1 VLSLREAQPKIS
13 YSITKSFAFIA
24 FKIKIKLTTFEN
36 TDGYQIIHKWM
47 ADKGISPFKFQ
58 VETWKKFGNGYSGM
72 VVAPTGFGKTYS
84 VFLALI
90 SDFLNHPE
98 KYGKGLKM
106 IWITPLRSLSKDI
119 AKAMQEAIDEIGLD
133 WAVGV
138 RNGDTDP
145 KVRQQQVKNM
155 PEILV
160 ATPESLHLLLGQKK
174 HQRFFQDLQTIVIDE
189 WHELLGS
196 KRGVMVE
203 LGISQLKKYV
213 PKLKIWGITATI
225 GNLDEA
231 MEVLIPYQ
239 VKKTKITAKEK
250 KKIDILSVFPDEVE
264 ILPWAGH
271 LGHKL
276 ADKVVPI
283 ILNSNSTIVFTN
295 TRSQS
300 EMWYQL
306 LLEAYPDFAGQIAI
320 HHSSI
325 DAHLRIW
332 IEENLSNGKLKAV
345 VSTSSLDLGIDFKPV
360 DTVIQIGSA
369 KGVARFLQRAG
380 RSGHSPFEMSKIYCV
395 PTHSLELIEVS
406 ALKEAVKNNV
416 IEPRDPQV
424 LCFDVLVQFLMTL
437 AIGDGFY
444 PDEMFPQIK
453 ETFAFQQMTD
463 EEWKNILDFLTIGGK
478 ALKSYEEFH
487 KVVIDEDG
495 LYKVT
500 SRRISMLHR
509 MNMGVIVSD
518 AMLKVKFISGGYIGM
533 VEEYFISRLKKEDKF
548 ILAGRVLEVAVIKDM
563 TVFVRA
569 SKGKA
574 FAPSYLGGRLPLS
587 SNLGQF
593 LREKLSGALNP
604 KSSEKE
610 LKFLHPLLANQ
621 EERSHIPE
629 EDEFLVELIK
639 NREGYHLFMYPF
651 EGRLVH
657 EVMAA
662 LIAYRISKLAPIS
675 FSMAMND
682 YGFELFSDKQI
693 PLNEDNLEQIL
704 TRENLM
710 TDVISSINAAEMAR
724 RKFRDIAVI
733 SGMVIQNFPGQQRS
747 NKSLQSSAGLI
758 FKVLEDYDPD
768 HFLVRQAYTEV
779 FNMQLQEQRLVEA
792 FKRIEKSK
800 IILKFANSFT
810 PLSFPIKVD
819 SLRQTLS
826 SEDLDSRI
834 KRLVEQAKKVR

>member
-1 VLSLREAQPKIS
+1 MSN
-13 YSITKSFAFIA
+13 
-24 FKIKIKLTTFEN
+24 FEN
-36 TDGYQIIHKWM
+36 TNGFKIIQNWM
-47 ADKGISPFKFQ
+47 MEKSISPFKFQ
-58 VETWKKFGNGYSGM
+58 IDTWQKFGNGYSGM

-98 KYGKGLKM
+98 KYKTGLKM

-133 WAVGV
+133 WTVGV

-145 KVRQQQVKNM
+145 KIRQQQVKNM
-155 PEILV
+155 PDILV
-160 ATPESLHLLLGQKK
+160 ATPESLHLLLGQKN
-174 HQRFFQDLQTIVIDE
+174 HQRFFKNLQCIVIDE

-196 KRGVMVE
+196 KRGVMIE
-203 LGISQLKKYV
+203 LGISRLRTYV
-213 PKLKIWGITATI
+213 PKMKIWGITATI

-231 MEVLIPYQ
+231 MEVLIPYNI
-239 VKKTKITAKEK
+239 KKTKVTAKEK

-264 ILPWAGH
+264 LLPWAGH

-306 LLEAYPDFAGQIAI
+306 LLNAYPDFAGQIAI

-380 RSGHSPFEMSKIYCV
+380 RSGHSPFETSKIYCV
-395 PTHSLELIEVS
+395 PTHSLELIEVA
-406 ALKEAVKNNV
+406 ALKEAVKQNV
-416 IEPRDPQV
+416 IEPREPQV

-437 AIGDGFY
+437 AVGDGFY
-444 PDEMFPQIK
+444 PDQVYPKIK
-453 ETFAFQQMTD
+453 ETYAFREMTED
-463 EEWKNILDFLTIGGK
+463 EWKSILDFLTIGGK
-478 ALKSYEEFH
+478 ALKNYEEFH
-487 KVVIDEDG
+487 KIDIQEDS

-500 SRRISMLHR
+500 SRRIAMLHR

-533 VEEYFISRLKKEDKF
+533 VEEYFISRLKKDEKF
-548 ILAGRVLEVAVIKDM
+548 ILAGRVLEVAMIKDM
-563 TVFVRA
+563 TVYVRA

-587 SNLGQF
+587 SNLGHF

-604 KSSEKE
+604 KASEKE
-610 LKFLHPLLANQ
+610 LKFLHPLLVNQ
-621 EERSHIPE
+621 EERSHIPR

-651 EGRLVH
+651 EGHLVH

-682 YGFELFSDKQI
+682 YGFELFSDKEI
-693 PLNEDNLEQIL
+693 PLNEDNLLKIL
-704 TRENLM
+704 SKENLM
-710 TDVISSINAAEMAR
+710 NDVISSINAAEMAR

-758 FKVLEDYDPD
+758 FKVLEDYDPN

-779 FNMQLQEQRLVEA
+779 FNAQLQEVRLVEA

-800 IILKFANSFT
+800 IILKLANAFT

-819 SLRQTLS
+819 SLRQTLT
-826 SEDLDSRI
+826 SENLDARI
-834 KRLVEQAKKVR
+834 QKLIQQAKRN

>member
-1 VLSLREAQPKIS
+1 
-13 YSITKSFAFIA
+13 
-24 FKIKIKLTTFEN
+24 
-36 TDGYQIIHKWM
+36 M
-47 ADKGISPFKFQ
+47 ADKGNSPFKFQ
-58 VETWKKFGNGYSGM
+58 IDTWQKFENGYSGM
-72 VVAPTGFGKTYS
+72 VIAPTGFGKTFS
-84 VFLALI
+84 VFLALLTH
-90 SDFLNHPE
+90 FLNHPE

-133 WAVGV
+133 WSVGV

-160 ATPESLHLLLGQKK
+160 VTPESLHLLLGQKN
-174 HQRFFQDLQTIVIDE
+174 HERFFKELKTIVVDE

-203 LGISQLKKYV
+203 LGISQLTKYV
-213 PKLKIWGITATI
+213 PKMKIWGITATI

-231 MEVLIPYQ
+231 MDVLIPYDI
-239 VKKTKITAKEK
+239 KKTKITAKEQ
-250 KKIDILSVFPDEVE
+250 KKIDILPVFPDEVE

-271 LGHKL
+271 LGAKL
-276 ADKVVPI
+276 ADKIVPI
-283 ILNSNSTIVFTN
+283 ILESKSTIVFTN

-332 IEENLSNGKLKAV
+332 IEENLSSGKLKAV

-380 RSGHSPFEMSKIYCV
+380 RSGHSPFETSKIYCV
-395 PTHSLELIEVS
+395 PTHSLELIEVA
-406 ALKEAVKNNV
+406 ALKEAVKQKV

-437 AIGDGFY
+437 AVGDGFY
-444 PDEMFPQIK
+444 PQELYERIK
-453 ETFAFQQMTD
+453 KIYAFQEMTD
-463 EEWKNILDFLTIGGK
+463 EEWKSILDFLTIGGSV
-478 ALKSYEEFH
+478 LKSYEEFH
-487 KVVIDEDG
+487 KIVIQEDG

-500 SRRISMLHR
+500 SRKIAMLHR

-533 VEEYFISRLKKEDKF
+533 VEEYFISKLKKDEKF
-548 ILAGRVLEVAVIKDM
+548 ILAGRVLEVAMIKDM

-569 SKGKA
+569 AKGKA

-604 KSSEKE
+604 KASEKE
-610 LKFLHPLLANQ
+610 LKFLHPLLMNQ
-621 EERSHIPE
+621 EERSHIPK

-657 EVMAA
+657 EVMSA

-682 YGFELFSDKQI
+682 YGFELFSDKEI
-693 PLNEDNLEQIL
+693 PLNDENLHKIL
-704 TRENLM
+704 SRENLM
-710 TDVISSINAAEMAR
+710 TDVISSINSAEMAR

-733 SGMVIQNFPGQQRS
+733 SGMVIQNYAGKQRS

-758 FKVLEDYDPD
+758 FKVLEDYDPN

-779 FNMQLQEQRLVEA
+779 FNAQLQEQRLVEA

-800 IILKFANSFT
+800 IILKFANTFT

-826 SEDLDSRI
+826 SEGLDARI
-834 KRLVEQAKKVR
+834 QKLIQQAKKGK